1 MKRNPMLAIG
11 LAGAL
16 ALTAGA
22 ALAQDKTGKP
32 DRASQKF
39 VSSAMQGDMAEI
51 DMGKLAQEKGQS
63 QAVKDYGAMLVQEH
77 GSHLE
82 KAKQL
87 ASQLGV
93 KEPSGASVSQKAGYL
108 KMKMLSGASFD
119 KAFAKDMVKD
129 HQADIKED
137 QQQASKG
144 GAAASFA
151 QETLPTLQTHLQ
163 KARQLQQQLAAQPS
177 NEKSTSGMSKQ

>member
-22 ALAQDKTGKP
+22 ALAQDKMAKP
-32 DRASQKF
+32 DRAIQKF
-39 VSSAMQGDMAEI
+39 ISSAIQADYAEI

-63 QAVKDYGAMLVQEH
+63 QAVKDYGAMLVTDH
-77 GSHLE
+77 TAHLD
-82 KAKQL
+82 KAKQV
-87 ASQLGV
+87 ASQLGID
-93 KEPSGASVSQKAGYL
+93 PPTGASGGQKASYL

-129 HQADIKED
+129 HQADVKEF

-151 QETLPTLQTHLQ
+151 QESVPTLQAHLQ
-163 KARQLQQQLAAQPS
+163 KARELQQQLAASP
-177 NEKSTSGMSKQ
+177 ESK